1 MSEVGTSE
9 VGVGP
14 LVEQLETTETEENID
29 IPLAQ
34 EFLINK
40 IEMVSTF
47 KLKMKSILSNV
58 DKNTTNI

>member
-47 KLKMKSILSNV
+47 KLKM
-58 DKNTTNI
+58 